1 MGKYIIATSAA
12 MEGITYDKSLDVLI
26 GDNIDDFSIL
36 LNNLLLK
43 NIAEMESTNNRKYVI
58 DNYSW
63 SKNANKLVDLLLE

>member
-1 MGKYIIATSAA
+1 
-12 MEGITYDKSLDVLI
+12 
-26 GDNIDDFSIL
+26 L